1 MWLSPA
7 GRRGR
12 PLCRRT
18 GGYAAAMQTRPKS
31 PNPRAARACDRVV
44 AVLTTLAVAA
54 VLSACGSKSS
64 TSSTPA
70 KVNVDT
76 AKVARS
82 IEQSILAQ
90 RHLASTVVCP
100 VTVPAER
107 GKTFECV
114 ATTHAAKKPHTPLK
128 TTFLVT
134 VQNNRGGVT
143 YVGK

>member
-1 MWLSPA
+1 
-7 GRRGR
+7 
-12 PLCRRT
+12 
-18 GGYAAAMQTRPKS
+18 MQTRPES
-31 PNPRAARACDRVV
+31 SNREAARACASTVV
-44 AVLTTLAVAA
+44 VLTLLALAA
-54 VLSACGSKSS
+54 FLSACGSKSS
-64 TSSTPA
+64 TSP

-100 VTVPAER
+100 VTVPAVR

-114 ATTHAAKKPHTPLK
+114 ATTQTAKKPPRPVK

-134 VQNNRGGVT
+134 VQNDRGGVT

>member
-1 MWLSPA
+1 MLTSLA
-7 GRRGR
+7 F
-12 PLCRRT
+12 
-18 GGYAAAMQTRPKS
+18 AAA
-31 PNPRAARACDRVV
+31 
-44 AVLTTLAVAA
+44 
-54 VLSACGSKSS
+54 LSSCGSKSS

-100 VTVPAER
+100 PTVPAER
-107 GKTFECV
+107 GKTFECI
-114 ATTHAAKKPHTPLK
+114 ATTQTAKKPPVK
-128 TTFLVT
+128 TTFVVT

>member
-1 MWLSPA
+1 
-7 GRRGR
+7 
-12 PLCRRT
+12 
-18 GGYAAAMQTRPKS
+18 MQTRPES
-31 PNPRAARACDRVV
+31 PNPRAARACGRVV
-44 AVLTTLAVAA
+44 ALLTTLAFAA

-64 TSSTPA
+64 KSSTPA

-100 VTVPAER
+100 PTVPAER
-107 GKTFECV
+107 GKTFECI
-114 ATTHAAKKPHTPLK
+114 ATTQTAKKPPVK
-128 TTFLVT
+128 TTFVVS